1 MPGHCFKRVMM
12 CTASCIV
19 PRWAGADSSFGDG
32 ERTGFSMGVSRSI
45 SQGRTKACQCPS
57 WVLTMSF
64 MCTFADMW
72 LAKCCYW
79 SLLLERLPQQKPCV
93 WDVVLELAGFLRGS
107 PHSNLGHGGL
117 MNSSLTNFWN
127 SILVAFCFWKPPISI
142 FLRTLLYGCSTSNPA
157 LFVLLYLYMQGCS
170 LSLWIWDTFLCQFRM
185 AFSLGAVY

>member
-170 LSLWIWDTFLCQFRM
+170 LSLNLRHIPLPI
-185 AFSLGAVY
+185 